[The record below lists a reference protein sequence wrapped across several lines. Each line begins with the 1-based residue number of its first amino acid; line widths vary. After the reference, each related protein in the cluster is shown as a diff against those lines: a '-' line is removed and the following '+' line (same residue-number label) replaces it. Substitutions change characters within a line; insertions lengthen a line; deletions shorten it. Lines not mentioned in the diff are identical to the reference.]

1 MSDKELR
8 DALRSLAEP
17 VAGPPGGREEIL
29 ERVARGRRWRFA
41 GSGLAVAASVA
52 AIAMT
57 ASLLTGNDTSDGNSA
72 DVAAGTWSQIAPS
85 PLSPRSGEVA
95 VWTGTEMIVVGGTDM
110 PLCPPGA
117 DCTGPTDT
125 QRLGDGA
132 AYDPV
137 TDTWRRIADAPQSL
151 TYAQAIWTGTEML
164 VLAPRLGAQTEGDVE
179 QDAATLLYDPVKDS
193 WRTLDPGPAA
203 YPPNQLGWTGR
214 YVVVPQGSEEGR
226 DVGDWLLDPA
236 TGSWQRLPDDPFPAT
251 FDRALTWTGDE
262 LVFTGL
268 LIDEPGSDEQ
278 TFVVAKLDLDSMR
291 WEREPRSP
299 VRFWTQAWYWFD
311 ERVVTAIQQN
321 STSDDSTVG
330 SSGALDPRTGGWEP
344 VPQSPLSY
352 DEANEGC
359 ALPAIGPAGDWLA
372 EGGPILVSLEAASTT
387 RTPPCPQLNDPHVG
401 VWTGDALVVWGG
413 SDSEYTTNRAV
424 GLVWEPPAPR

>member
-17 VAGPPGGREEIL
+17 VGSPPGGREEIL
-29 ERVARGRRWRFA
+29 ARVARVRRWRFA

-72 DVAAGTWSQIAPS
+72 DVATGTWSEIAPS

-95 VWTGTEMIVVGGTDM
+95 VWTGTEMIVAGGTDM

-117 DCTGPTDT
+117 DCAGPTDA
-125 QRLGDGA
+125 QRLADGG
-132 AYDPV
+132 AYDPA

-164 VLAPRLGAQTEGDVE
+164 VLAPRLDPQAEGDNG
-179 QDAATLLYDPVKDS
+179 QDAATLLYDPARDS
-193 WRTLDPGPAA
+193 WRTLDPAPVT
-203 YPPNQLGWTGR
+203 PNQLGWTGR
-214 YVVVPQGSEEGR
+214 YAVVPQGSEEGR

-236 TGSWQRLPDDPFPAT
+236 KGRWQRLPDDPFPAT
-251 FDRALTWTGDE
+251 FDRALTWTGDA
-262 LVFTGL
+262 LVLTGL
-268 LIDEPGSDEQ
+268 LIDEPDADNK
-278 TFVVAKLDLDSMR
+278 TFVVATLDLDSMQ

-311 ERVVTAIQQN
+311 ERVITAIQRN
-321 STSDDSTVG
+321 SMPDDSTVG
-330 SSGALDPRTGGWEP
+330 ASGALDPLSGEWEP
-344 VPQSPLSY
+344 VPQSPLSV
-352 DEANEGC
+352 DEAKKGC
-359 ALPAIGPAGDWLA
+359 PLPAIGPAGDWLA
-372 EGGPILVSLEAASTT
+372 EGGPILVSLEAATT
-387 RTPPCPQLNDPHVG
+387 LRTPPCPQLTEPHVG
-401 VWTGDALVVWGG
+401 VWTGDALLVWGG
-413 SDSEYTTNRAV
+413 SDRGYKANLAV
-424 GLVWEPPAPR
+424 GLMWQPPSPG